1 MVAHPRPCPHFSP
14 PVQKLPCRVGRNFSL
29 CDSGKILQGNFPLF
43 GRRPSLGRQ
52 HCLHKHGI
60 VIAKQ
65 KQGQGGVF
73 PYQGQALIS
82 QFPHAAHQPANAQ
95 WKRCETVAAVME
107 AAS

>member
-1 MVAHPRPCPHFSP
+1 MVAHPRPCPYFSP

-65 KQGQGGVF
+65 KQGLGGVF
-73 PYQGQALIS
+73 PIRARPSYPSSPTPRTS
-82 QFPHAAHQPANAQ
+82 QRMRSGSVA
-95 WKRCETVAAVME
+95 KRLPP
-107 AAS
+107 